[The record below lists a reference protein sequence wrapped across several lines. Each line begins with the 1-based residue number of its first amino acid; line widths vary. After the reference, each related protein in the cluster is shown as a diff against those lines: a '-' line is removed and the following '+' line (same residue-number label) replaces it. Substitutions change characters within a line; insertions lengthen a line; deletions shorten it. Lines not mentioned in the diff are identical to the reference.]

1 MRITRRT
8 TFAGIAAAATALSGR
23 RAAAQD
29 QGPAEP
35 GQIDVAK
42 AKAEGKVVLYT
53 SLDTQI
59 VDAINAGFKGKY
71 GIEVTYFR
79 GGSADVT
86 SKVLAEADA
95 GRPQADM
102 VDASDLAALLLM
114 KDRKLLKP
122 LKSASH
128 ATVAANL
135 RDPDATWVTDRLT
148 QAVIQFNTTEF
159 GTAPPAHWA
168 DLGKSGMNGRL
179 VYFSSANG
187 DGAPRI
193 VTLGQH
199 LGWDIVKAMAATKPL
214 RVQTPQLITQVL
226 ERGERGAGFLQND
239 NIAWR
244 SRLQGKPTNYVFPS
258 EGVPTELGACGLL
271 RSAAHPHAA
280 ALYHE
285 WWMGPEGQAIL
296 VKGGKYSSRTDV
308 APPTGS
314 PPLAELKLLQLDYA
328 DYKKNR
334 EKNLDEMARIFG
346 GEWGN

>member
-8 TFAGIAAAATALSGR
+8 ATAGLAGLVLTAR
-23 RAAAQD
+23 RAAAQAK
-29 QGPAEP
+29 GPAEP
-35 GQIDVAK
+35 AQIDVEK

-53 SLDTQI
+53 SLDTKI
-59 VDAINAGFKGKY
+59 VDDINAAFKAKY
-71 GIEVTYFR
+71 GIAVEYFRSGSSEVT
-79 GGSADVT
+79 G
-86 SKVLAEADA
+86 KVLAEADA

-114 KDRKLLKP
+114 KERKLLKP
-122 LKSASH
+122 FASAAIAGVDKSM
-128 ATVAANL
+128 
-135 RDPDATWVTDRLT
+135 RDPDATWITDRLT
-148 QAVIQFNTTEF
+148 QAVIQYNTREL
-159 GTAPPAHWA
+159 GAAPPQHWA
-168 DLGKSGMNGRL
+168 DLTKLDGRL
-179 VYFSSANG
+179 VYFSSPTG

-199 LGWDIVKAMAATKPL
+199 LGWDLVKKLAATRPL
-214 RVQTPQLITQVL
+214 RVQTPQVITQVL
-226 ERGERGAGFLQND
+226 ERGERAAGFLQND

-244 SRLQGKPTNYVFPS
+244 SKLQHLPTDYVFPS

-271 RSAAHPHAA
+271 ASSARPHAA

-308 APPTGS
+308 APPEGS
-314 PPLAELKLLQLDYA
+314 TPLDKLKLLQLDYA

-334 EKNLDEMARIFG
+334 EKNLDQMTSIFG